1 MINLTVLFEVIM
13 FGRRYVSVEL
23 GDIFVEDLPGKKS
36 MFRAMGVAETTPSE
50 RFLSYWKVEELVVFN
65 GLPHAQLTHSESG
78 RKRVIARHALERQ
91 GIYKKQN

>member
-36 MFRAMGVAETTPSE
+36 IFRAMGVAETTPSE
-50 RFLSYWKVEELVVFN
+50 RFLSYWKVEELV
-65 GLPHAQLTHSESG
+65 GWPP
-78 RKRVIARHALERQ
+78 RALWCVLFCNSR
-91 GIYKKQN
+91 